1 MKVVRIE
8 MQVGRVV
15 RVLILSSFLAVV
27 HAASG
32 QTPTNIQVTSVV
44 QQSSPARLGVN
55 LGDQDYWDS
64 GQLMKNLV
72 WRNPGFEAQKF
83 RSILKCAA
91 VTANTCTDDNN
102 YSGQPTGFWQGGT
115 YLILSGAHAG
125 LTGTVVQSTKNP
137 NSCGGCGQIV
147 QFDQNIN
154 AAVGDYF
161 VVSNSMPGA
170 GDTGWWD
177 STSGGGT
184 ITSETNDISP
194 NSPGKQALVLNASA
208 SGQSSGVASYFDTY
222 SGISFIQMN
231 GNFEVTFRAKG
242 VGGNNQLNISSQR
255 FGGSVFLN
263 KTLTLTNAW
272 QDYTLTF
279 TAAETGTSIGDV
291 VLSFTAAGGSVEL
304 DDVSLDQTN
313 SDPNNPTA
321 YRDDVVNTLKE
332 LNPGVIRMMAAGA
345 ALGSDL
351 INQIQPPF
359 ARYRMGF
366 NSGQTVS
373 SDVAYGIHEFL
384 QLCQTVNA
392 DPWITIPTA
401 TTQTE
406 MTAFMQYLTGDG
418 SDQYSALRIA
428 RGQSAPWTTVFN
440 KIHIEL
446 GNETWNGSFKGESM
460 AYPAYPQL
468 ANQTFGLVKS
478 SPGYVASK
486 FDLVIDGWAS
496 DPGYNTGILA
506 TSTKHD
512 SIDIAPYLLYSMV
525 DEPATNQF
533 GALLAEPEL
542 WDTAAGG
549 GEVYAN
555 MKIAAAAP
563 TPTNVNVYETN
574 LGPMIGTVTQAEI
587 NALTPSVAAGLAH
600 TEHMLLMM
608 KLGVKYQ
615 NTFALPQYKY
625 SDTSATN
632 RPLVPMWGIVI
643 DMGTTN
649 RRRPQFLTQALANSV
664 INGNMVQT
672 VHTGA
677 DPTWNQKS
685 LSDSVTL
692 PTAHDLQSFAFVN
705 GATSSVV
712 VFNLSQTLTLPVTF
726 SGANAPSGSVTVSQ
740 ITSANITD
748 NNETSNVVQ
757 TATQTLSA
765 FNPATAYSL
774 PPFSMTVFTSN
785 GTATQPPA
793 FSVAGGTY
801 TSAQTVSLTDGTS
814 GATIY
819 YTTDGSTPSTS
830 STQYTGPITVSASE
844 TINAMATSSGLTP
857 SAVTSAAY
865 VISAQTATATPVF
878 SVSGGTYTTTQ
889 TVSISDATS
898 GASIYYTTNGSVPTT
913 SSTLYAGPITV
924 SSTETLNAIATA
936 TNYTTSGV
944 ATATYTITPT
954 TAATPVFS
962 VPAGSYTTTQT
973 VSIADATAGATI
985 YYTTNGAAPTTSS
998 PVYAGPI
1005 TVSATETLSAI
1016 AAATNYTTSSVAT
1029 AAYTI
1034 TPAKAATPV
1043 FTVASGN
1050 YSATQTVGITDATA
1064 SAVIYYTTDGSVPT
1078 TSSAVYAGPITVSAT
1093 ETLNAIAA
1101 ATNYTTSAVATAV
1114 YTITPVTP
1122 AVAPPV
1128 LSLPSGTYTTA
1139 QQVAIAS
1146 TTPGATIFYTT
1157 DGTTPTTTSPTYQ
1170 SAIMVDATATVKAL
1184 ATKAQ
1189 YVPSPV
1195 VSASYTI
1202 ASTTPQTA
1210 PPTFSA
1216 KPGTYSSAQ
1225 SVVLSDSTP
1234 GAVIYYTVKTASKY
1248 TSVLKYSKP
1257 IELTQNATIHTYAI
1271 APSYTKSAEIINS
1284 YVISSGTVEPPTS
1297 APILSL
1303 APGTYSTKQTVTLT
1317 DATPGSLIY
1326 YTIDG
1331 TTPTTASTLYSGP
1344 ITVSASLIVKAIAE
1358 APGCTVSTEADGVYV
1373 IGSGVVPV
1381 VFTPGMMTLRG
1392 TSELVGT
1399 TLQLTNGGPSEIA
1412 AAWSA
1417 KRVAVD
1423 NFNIVFT
1430 FNLPSSKADGFT
1442 FTLQNSGKGNWAS
1455 GGNGG
1460 ALGYQGISNSVAIKF
1475 GLYNGATQQEVSQ
1488 TGLLTNGAAPS
1499 TVAVDMSGSNIN
1511 LHSGSVYSVNLVY
1524 NGTTLTETVTDT
1536 QTKATFTHSYKVNI
1550 ASVLGSTTAYAGF
1563 TASTGGFT
1571 SVQDILSYGYSG
1583 N

>member
-1 MKVVRIE
+1 MIFVSKEILVR
-8 MQVGRVV
+8 RVV
-15 RVLILSSFLAVV
+15 RALILSSFVAIL

-32 QTPTNIQVTSVV
+32 QTPTNIQVTNVV
-44 QQSSPARLGVN
+44 QQTSPARLGVN

-83 RSILKCAA
+83 RSILKCAS

-125 LTGTVVQSTKNP
+125 VTGTVVQSTKNP
-137 NSCGGCGQIV
+137 SSCGGCGQIV

-161 VVSNSMPGA
+161 VVSNSMAGA

-194 NSPGKQALVLNASA
+194 NSPGKQALVLNAST
-208 SGQSSGVASYFDTY
+208 SGQSSEVSSYFDTY

-279 TAAETGTSIGDV
+279 SATESGTSVGDV
-291 VLSFTAAGGSVEL
+291 VLSFTASGGSVEL
-304 DDVSLDQTN
+304 DDVSMDQTN
-313 SDPNNPTA
+313 SDANNPTA

-351 INQIQPPF
+351 INQIQPPY

-373 SDVAYGIHEFL
+373 TDVAYGIHEFL

-428 RGQSAPWTTVFN
+428 RGQSAPWTSVFN

-512 SIDIAPYLLYSMV
+512 SIDIAPYLLYSMM
-525 DEPATNQF
+525 DESAANQF

-555 MKIAAAAP
+555 MGIAAAAP

-574 LGPMIGTVTQAEI
+574 LGPMVGTVTQAEI

-632 RPLVPMWGIVI
+632 QPLVPMWGIVI

-664 INGNMVQT
+664 ISGNMVQT

-677 DPTWNQKS
+677 NPTWNQKS

-692 PTAHDLQSFAFVN
+692 PTAHDLQSFGFVN

-726 SGANAPSGSVTVSQ
+726 SGANAPSGSVTMSQ

-757 TATQTLSA
+757 TVTQTLSG
-765 FNPATAYSL
+765 FNPATSFSL

-830 STQYTGPITVSASE
+830 STQYAGPITVSASE
-844 TINAMATSSGLTP
+844 TINAIATSSGLTP
-857 SAVTSAAY
+857 SSVVSAAY
-865 VISAQTATATPVF
+865 VISAPTAAATPVF
-878 SVSGGTYTTTQ
+878 SVAGGSYTTTQ
-889 TVSISDATS
+889 TVSISDAT
-898 GASIYYTTNGSVPTT
+898 AAAAIYYTTNGSVPTT

-924 SSTETLNAIATA
+924 SATETLNAIATA
-936 TNYTTSGV
+936 TNYTTSSV
-944 ATATYTITPT
+944 ATAAYTITAA

-962 VPAGSYTTTQT
+962 VAAGNYTTTQT

-985 YYTTNGAAPTTSS
+985 YYTTNGT
-998 PVYAGPI
+998 
-1005 TVSATETLSAI
+1005 
-1016 AAATNYTTSSVAT
+1016 
-1029 AAYTI
+1029 
-1034 TPAKAATPV
+1034 
-1043 FTVASGN
+1043 
-1050 YSATQTVGITDATA
+1050 
-1064 SAVIYYTTDGSVPT
+1064 VPT
-1078 TSSAVYAGPITVSAT
+1078 TSSAVYGGPITVSAT
-1093 ETLNAIAA
+1093 ATLSAIAT
-1101 ATNYTTSAVATAV
+1101 ATNYTTSAAATAT
-1114 YTITPVTP
+1114 YTITPVTQ

-1128 LSLPSGTYTTA
+1128 LSLPSGTYSTA

-1157 DGTTPTTTSPTYQ
+1157 DGTTPSTASPTYQ

-1184 ATKAQ
+1184 ATKPQ
-1189 YVPSPV
+1189 FTPSPV

-1202 ASTTPQTA
+1202 AATTQRTA
-1210 PPTFSA
+1210 APTFSVQ
-1216 KPGTYSSAQ
+1216 PGTYATAQ
-1225 SVVLSDSTP
+1225 SVILTDSTP
-1234 GAVIYYTVKTASKY
+1234 GAVIYYTVKTATKY
-1248 TSVLKYSKP
+1248 TSVLIYKKP
-1257 IELTQNATIHTYAI
+1257 IELTGNSTIHTYAI
-1271 APSYTKSAEIINS
+1271 APSYTKSVEIINS
-1284 YVISSGTVEPPTS
+1284 YIISSGTVEPPTATPTFS
-1297 APILSL
+1297 V
-1303 APGTYSTKQTVTLT
+1303 APGTYSTQQTVTLS
-1317 DATPGSLIY
+1317 DSTPGALIY

-1331 TTPTTASTLYSGP
+1331 TTPTTASNLYAAP
-1344 ITVSASLIVKAIAE
+1344 ITVSVSTIVKAIAV
-1358 APGCTVSTEADGVYV
+1358 APGCTASAEANGVYV
-1373 IGSGVVPV
+1373 IGQGVVPV

-1392 TSELVGT
+1392 SSELVGS
-1399 TLQLTNGGPSEIA
+1399 TLQLTDGGSSEIA
-1412 AAWSA
+1412 AAWTA
-1417 KRVAVD
+1417 KRVGVD
-1423 NFNIVFT
+1423 NFNIEFT
-1430 FNLPSSKADGFT
+1430 FTLPSSTADGFT

-1455 GGNGG
+1455 GGNGS

-1475 GLYNGATQQEVSQ
+1475 GLFNDSTQQEVSQ

-1499 TVAVDMSGSNIN
+1499 TVAIDMSGSNIN
-1511 LHSGSVYSVNLVY
+1511 LHSGSVYSVSLVY
-1524 NGTTLTETVTDT
+1524 NGATLTETVTDT
-1536 QTKATFTHSYKVNI
+1536 HTLATFTHSYKVNI

-1563 TASTGGFT
+1563 TAGTGAFT
-1571 SVQDILSYGYSG
+1571 SVQDILSLGYSG